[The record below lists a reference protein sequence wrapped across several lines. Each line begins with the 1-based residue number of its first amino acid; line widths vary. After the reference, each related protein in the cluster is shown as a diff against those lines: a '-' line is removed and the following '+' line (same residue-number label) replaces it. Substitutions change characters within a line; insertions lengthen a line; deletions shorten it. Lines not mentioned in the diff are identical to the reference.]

1 MKNMTRRR
9 MYLRIISKAFIH
21 RLSRTFIALL
31 SIATGS
37 ATLCAL
43 LLLAYTV
50 PGQLANQLRSYGAN
64 VVMTPTGND
73 LIAVDT
79 LPKVDAALSKIHAQ
93 VLGRAAYRYANVL
106 YGQQAIEV
114 LGTNMADSQKVRS
127 YWKIDGKYPGEDE
140 ILVGSNAAEKYRLG
154 VSDRMSLTSAKDENF
169 GKNFG
174 VSGILHTG
182 GAEDDLI
189 VMDQTVLAKFLQEAP
204 SANVVEFSITGS
216 ADELEKATETL
227 SQIDPDHASAQEVRR
242 ISKSED
248 NLTSILRSLIWLV
261 SSIISVLTLIGV
273 STTLVTMVNERAKE
287 IGLKKALGAM
297 PRQILV
303 EFIGESIL
311 TGLVGGIIGSAAGI
325 WIAKYVTHQAFA
337 MDIDASKAG
346 WPLTIIFA
354 VLITV
359 VGMMIPARRIVR
371 IQPAYVLGGE

>member
-1 MKNMTRRR
+1 MTRRR
-9 MYLRIISKAFIH
+9 MYLRIVAKAFIH

-64 VVMTPTGND
+64 VVMTPTGSNLIRAD
-73 LIAVDT
+73 LM
-79 LPKVDAALSKIHAQ
+79 PKIDRALHQTQTKL
-93 VLGRAAYRYANVL
+93 LGRAGYRYASVL
-106 YGQQAIEV
+106 YGQQSVQV

-127 YWKIDGKYPGEDE
+127 YWKIEGKLPAEDE
-140 ILVGSNAAEKYRLG
+140 ILVGSNAAEKYRLALK
-154 VSDRMSLTSAKDENF
+154 SRMTLTSPKDENF
-169 GKNFG
+169 SKNFG
-174 VSGILHTG
+174 VSGILRTG

-189 VMDQTVLAKFLQEAP
+189 VMDQDVLAKFLQEPP
-204 SANVVEFSITGS
+204 SANVVEFSIPGS
-216 ADELEKATETL
+216 SEDLKKATTAL
-227 SQIDPDHASAQEVRR
+227 SQVDPDNASAQEVRR

-297 PRQILV
+297 PKQILV

-325 WIAKYVTHQAFA
+325 WIAKFVTHQAFA

-359 VGMMIPARRIVR
+359 VGMMIPARRIVK

>member
-1 MKNMTRRR
+1 
-9 MYLRIISKAFIH
+9 MYLRIVSKAFIH

-64 VVMTPTGND
+64 VVMTPSGND
-73 LIAVDT
+73 LIPVSV
-79 LPKVDAALSKIHAQ
+79 LPKVDAALKKTHSK
-93 VLGRAAYRYANVL
+93 VLGRASYRYANLL
-106 YGQQAIEV
+106 YGQQAIQV

-127 YWKIDGKYPGEDE
+127 YWKVDGKYPQDDE
-140 ILVGSNAAEKYRLG
+140 VLLGANAAQKYRKDLQG
-154 VSDRMSLTSAKDENF
+154 RMTLTSPKDENF
-169 GKNFG
+169 SKDFG

-182 GAEDDLI
+182 GAEDDLV
-189 VMDQTVLAKFLQEAP
+189 VMSQDVLAKFLQEAP
-204 SANVVEFSITGS
+204 AANVVEFSISGS
-216 ADELEKATETL
+216 SDELGKATKAL
-227 SQIDPDHASAQEVRR
+227 DRVDANASAQEVRR

-248 NLTSILRSLIWLV
+248 NLTQILRSLIWLV

-297 PRQILV
+297 PNQILT
-303 EFIGESIL
+303 EFIGESVL
-311 TGLVGGIIGSAAGI
+311 TGLVGGIIGSMVGI
-325 WIAKYVTHQAFA
+325 WIAKFVTHRAFA
-337 MDIDASKAG
+337 MDIDASRAG
-346 WPLTIIFA
+346 WPLTIVFA
-354 VLITV
+354 VIITV

-371 IQPAYVLGGE
+371 IKPAYVLGGE

>member
-1 MKNMTRRR
+1 MTRRR
-9 MYLRIISKAFIH
+9 MYLRIVAKAFIH
-21 RLSRTFIALL
+21 RLSRTLIALL

-73 LIAVDT
+73 LIPASLMPQIDAT
-79 LPKVDAALSKIHAQ
+79 LEKAHAQ
-93 VLGRAAYRYANVL
+93 VLGRAGYRYASVL
-106 YGQQAIEV
+106 YGQQAVDV
-114 LGTNMADSQKVRS
+114 LGAKMADSEKVRS
-127 YWKIDGKYPGEDE
+127 YWKIDGKLPGEDE
-140 ILVGSNAAEKYRLG
+140 ILVGSNAAEKYRLAG
-154 VSDRMSLTSAKDENF
+154 GDRMSLTSAKDENF
-169 GKNFG
+169 SKNFG

-189 VMDQTVLAKFLQEAP
+189 VMDQDVLAKFLQEAP
-204 SANVVEFSITGS
+204 AANVVEFSISGS
-216 ADELEKATETL
+216 SEDLEKATTAL
-227 SQIDPDHASAQEVRR
+227 SQVDPDRASAQEVRR

-248 NLTSILRSLIWLV
+248 NLTTILRSLIWLV

-325 WIAKYVTHQAFA
+325 WIAKFVTHQAFA

-346 WPLTIIFA
+346 WPLTIVFA
-354 VLITV
+354 VIITV
-359 VGMMIPARRIVR
+359 VGMMIPARRIVK
-371 IQPAYVLGGE
+371 IEPAYVLGGE